1 MKNTFLI
8 ISTLFLTIAVFT
20 ACSGNKNK
28 KQMEDKRTRIECQT
42 TMGNFTVALY
52 NETPKHRENFIKLVK
67 EGTYDSTLFH
77 RVINKFMIQAGDP
90 QSKTASD
97 SANLGNGDVGYTIDA
112 EFMPE
117 KLFHKRGAL
126 AAAREGDQVNPEK
139 RSSGCQFYVV
149 TGRKFNDDQ
158 ILSMEKHINDQM
170 LESEFYRLA
179 RKDMDKIQQMQA
191 SGDNEGL
198 MDMQE
203 KLEKEAFA
211 NVEKKGFF
219 KYSPEQVK
227 VYKTIGG
234 TPHLDGAYTV
244 FGEVVDGMDTIE
256 KIEVARTNKMDRP
269 LENIRIISCKI
280 ID

>member
-1 MKNTFLI
+1 MALA
-8 ISTLFLTIAVFT
+8 LFT
-20 ACSGNKNK
+20 ACGGGKKNN
-28 KQMEDKRTRIECQT
+28 QMEDKRTRIEFET
-42 TMGNFTVALY
+42 TMGKFTVALY
-52 NETPKHRENFIKLVK
+52 DETPEHKENFIKLVK

-97 SANLGNGDVGYTIDA
+97 TANLGNGDVGYTLKA

-117 KLFHKRGAL
+117 RLFHKRGAL

-149 TGRKFNDDQ
+149 TGRKFSDEQ
-158 ILSMEKHINDQM
+158 LLSMEKHINDQM
-170 LESEFYRLA
+170 IESEFYRLA
-179 RKDMDKIQQMQA
+179 KKDMAKIQKLQA
-191 SGDNEGL
+191 EGDNEGL
-198 MDMQE
+198 MEMQE
-203 KLEKEAFA
+203 SLEKEAFA
-211 NVEKKGFF
+211 NIEKRGFF
-219 KYSPEQVK
+219 KYTPEQIK
-227 VYKTIGG
+227 TYKSIGG
-234 TPHLDGAYTV
+234 TPHLDGSYTV
-244 FGEVVDGMDTIE
+244 FGEVTEGMDTIE

>member
-1 MKNTFLI
+1 MKNTYLI
-8 ISTLFLTIAVFT
+8 ISTLFLTIAAFT

-28 KQMEDKRTRIECQT
+28 KQMEDKRTRIEFQT

-67 EGTYDSTLFH
+67 EGAYDSTLFH

-97 SANLGNGDVGYTIDA
+97 SANLGNGDVGYTVDA

-227 VYKTIGG
+227 AYKTIGG

>member
-1 MKNTFLI
+1 MKKTILI
-8 ISTLFLTIAVFT
+8 ISTLFLALALFT
-20 ACSGNKNK
+20 ACGGGKKNN
-28 KQMEDKRTRIECQT
+28 QMEDKRTRIEFET
-42 TMGNFTVALY
+42 TMGKFTVALY
-52 NETPKHRENFIKLVK
+52 DETPEHKENFIKLVK

-97 SANLGNGDVGYTIDA
+97 TANLGNGDVGYTLKA

-117 KLFHKRGAL
+117 RLFHKRGAL

-149 TGRKFNDDQ
+149 TGRKFSDEQ
-158 ILSMEKHINDQM
+158 LLSMEKHINDQM
-170 LESEFYRLA
+170 IESEFYRLA
-179 RKDMDKIQQMQA
+179 KKDMAKIQKLQA
-191 SGDNEGL
+191 EGDNEGL
-198 MDMQE
+198 MEMQE
-203 KLEKEAFA
+203 SLEKEAFA
-211 NVEKKGFF
+211 NIEKRGFF
-219 KYSPEQVK
+219 KYTPEQIK
-227 VYKTIGG
+227 TYKSIGG
-234 TPHLDGAYTV
+234 TPHLDGSYTV
-244 FGEVVDGMDTIE
+244 FGEVTEGMDTIE